1 MADPKEKGNVF
12 DKIFKENVESLF
24 LPLIAQKLDIDIQSF
39 KPLKEKIQTTLE
51 REMDFFYEVLTMGG
65 KRFIL
70 HIEFQSTT

>member
-39 KPLKEKIQTTLE
+39 KPLKEKIQTRLE